1 MLNLRK
7 HGFLRRSSII
17 GRILRLPFLLV
28 PDNMVIPI
36 LTGPLQ
42 GKKWIVGSH
51 NNSAWLG
58 TYESVQTATFVE
70 KSKNRQIFWD
80 LGAHVGYYTLLFKHL
95 NKNSKVYSFE
105 PVEGNYTYFQQHM
118 ELNKIKRVTKSIKYK
133 HRHN

>member
-1 MLNLRK
+1 M
-7 HGFLRRSSII
+7 
-17 GRILRLPFLLV
+17 V

-36 LTGPLQ
+36 LTGPLR

-70 KSKNRQIFWD
+70 KSKDQQIFWD
-80 LGAHVGYYTLLFKHL
+80 LGAHAGYYTLLFKHL
-95 NKNSKVYSFE
+95 NRDSKVYSFE

-118 ELNKIKRVTKSIKYK
+118 KLNKIKNLPEFVQAELGRNTDGDNKTARRKKEAEREQAMAKSV
-133 HRHN
+133 